1 LRCLAF
7 LPRAELYYIL
17 VVYARAM
24 TVTET
29 HCGLPPGPRAPAAVN
44 TVRLVQRPLQSL
56 LGWRERYGDVF
67 TVPLLVFGVGVYVS
81 DPSAI
86 REMLT
91 GEQSDL
97 HAGEANAPLS
107 AVLGERSVLTL
118 DGREHLRQRK
128 LLLPPFQG
136 SAIQNL
142 RTVIRD
148 VAAGEIGRWREGE
161 RLVMRERMRA
171 LTFEV
176 VVRAVFGV
184 TDTDHIKRLRS
195 TLVSVLD
202 MQAVLFLPDMLRRDL
217 GRFSPWGRFQHRL
230 RAADALIYEEIALRR
245 SAADLEDRTDVLSL
259 LLRARDE
266 HDLPMTDVE
275 LRDELMTMLLAGHET
290 TATGLAFAF
299 DLLLRNPRVHRRLR
313 EELATGDDTYLDA
326 VVTET
331 LRLRPVIDA
340 NARTL
345 TKPRTIGGWD
355 LPAGVRVYPAI
366 AVVHLRDD
374 LYPQPHEFRP
384 ERFIDGEAESYAW
397 LPFGGGIRRCIGA
410 SLAQAEMAEVIR
422 TVVSSV
428 DLQPTRPDLE
438 PVVMR
443 GITLVPKHGTPV
455 VVGHIDGKQL
465 RAVVGEYPN
474 RRPLGEIVKGYDRVA
489 RLYST
494 LEPLY
499 LIFPP
504 ARRRAV
510 AALGVKAGDVVLE
523 IGAGTGRNLPYLV
536 DAVGPT
542 GAVVAVDASE
552 GMLAEARKLVE
563 RHGWSNV
570 QLFHQDA
577 AELQLDRDV
586 DAVLFSL
593 SYSVIPEPGPALA
606 RAWTLLRP
614 AARLVVMDMGLT
626 DPRHRRALGL
636 IAGLLE
642 KLAPG
647 DPYSRPWD
655 DLAKYGP
662 VATEHFLLGLYYTC
676 TVQKTAEQ

>member
-1 LRCLAF
+1 
-7 LPRAELYYIL
+7 
-17 VVYARAM
+17 M
-24 TVTET
+24 TATRN
-29 HCGLPPGPRAPAAVN
+29 HGLPPGPHAPASVN
-44 TVRLVQRPLQSL
+44 TVRLAQRPLQSL

-67 TVPLLVFGVGVYVS
+67 TVPLLVFGVGVYVC

-107 AVLGERSVLTL
+107 AVLGEHSVLTL

-136 SAIQNL
+136 SAIQNF
-142 RTVIRD
+142 RTVIRA
-148 VAAGEIGRWREGE
+148 VAAAEIGSWREGE

-176 VVRAVFGV
+176 IARAVFGV
-184 TDTDHIKRLRS
+184 TNAERIRQLRS

-202 MQAVLFLPDMLRRDL
+202 MQAVFFLPNMLRRDA
-217 GRFSPWGRFQHRL
+217 GRFSPWGQFQRRL
-230 RAADALIYEEIALRR
+230 QAADALIYEEIALRR
-245 SAADLEDRTDVLSL
+245 SEPDIEDRTDVLSL

-266 HDLPMTDVE
+266 DNGSMTDAE

-299 DLLLRNPRVHRRLR
+299 DLLLRNPRVLGRLR
-313 EELATGDDTYLDA
+313 EELIAGDDTYLDA

-345 TKPRTIGGWD
+345 TTPRTISGWD
-355 LPAGVRVYPAI
+355 LPAGIRVYPAI
-366 AVVHLRDD
+366 AVIHLRED

-384 ERFIDGEAESYAW
+384 ERFIDSEAESYAW

-422 TVVSSV
+422 TVVSNV
-428 DLQPTRPDLE
+428 DLQPTRPDPE

-443 GITLVPKHGTPV
+443 GITLVPQHGTPV
-455 VVGHIDGKQL
+455 VVERTDGKQP
-465 RAVVGEYPN
+465 RTVAGGEYPN
-474 RRPLGEIVKGYDRVA
+474 RRPLAEIVKGYDRVA

-504 ARRRAV
+504 ARRKAV
-510 AALGVKAGDVVLE
+510 AALNLKAGDVVLE

-536 DAVGPT
+536 EAVGPT
-542 GAVVAVDASE
+542 GTIIAVDASE
-552 GMLAEARKLVE
+552 GMLAQARKLTE

-570 QLFHQDA
+570 QLLHQDA
-577 AELQLDRDV
+577 TQLQLDHDV

-606 RAWTLLRP
+606 RAWKLLHP
-614 AARLVVMDMGLT
+614 SARLVVMDMGLT
-626 DPRHRRALGL
+626 DPRLRHALGL
-636 IAGLLE
+636 IARLLA

-655 DLAKYGP
+655 DLAHYGP